1 MSDSL
6 YGEDVDP
13 AYKMFLDH
21 LSIDGDNFVLHVPN
35 GDHGMPLTVRY
46 EVAKRKDGTD
56 VPNISP
62 CRSQGGANVWR
73 PGVTSAGAAN
83 ISVGQSIPPRASS
96 LENKT
101 SEIDESYAKFLSLT
115 KIVDG
120 FMVTEIEPGVT
131 IVYGQEEETPAGYDE
146 LRTASSTKERVPLTT
161 VLESMEDEDE
171 DLICTCEHE
180 LVPHTEYSDFNAC
193 EDDQGAALVLP
204 SGITSTFDEKLDSF
218 LSRPYDRKEFE
229 ELLRKATVRMPVT
242 RQRHLRN
249 ASKSYATEVPG
260 LSYLDEYPDLATQ
273 IGSADCDERRLNLLR
288 KFFFW
293 LQNLT
298 HEGAHMPWIPKAA
311 ASNPITVDD

>member
-1 MSDSL
+1 MATRSSRNRNKVSDSL

-171 DLICTCEHE
+171 
-180 LVPHTEYSDFNAC
+180 AC

-293 LQNLT
+293 LQI
-298 HEGAHMPWIPKAA
+298 W
-311 ASNPITVDD
+311 